1 MQQGKQNLQHT
12 TQHNSIWIEQIMF
25 IVDKTSNFKLQ
36 NEQTKKIGLLL
47 LLMEGDDKCHG
58 RKHPYS
64 LLII

>member
-47 LLMEGDDKCHG
+47 LLMELVNVMEESI
-58 RKHPYS
+58 RTLY
-64 LLII
+64 L